1 MGTFVC
7 GLFLWLRFIYL
18 KKSLKPTGTFSLFG
32 VILAAMANQMDK
44 HYLFELLHKYLEGT
58 ATEAERQLIE
68 RYYNLFE
75 SEPDVL
81 ALLTAEQK
89 NELRKSLPADI
100 WKSVEREEI
109 DIRRKTRA
117 VMWKIGLAVG
127 VAMILMIVTF
137 RCWKSPLFQTAPHV
151 KVQAVDN
158 K

>member
-1 MGTFVC
+1 
-7 GLFLWLRFIYL
+7 
-18 KKSLKPTGTFSLFG
+18 
-32 VILAAMANQMDK
+32 MANQMDK

-100 WKSVEREEI
+100 WRSVEREESE
-109 DIRRKTRA
+109 IRRKTRA
-117 VMWKIGLAVG
+117 VMWKIGLSVA
-127 VAMILMIVTF
+127 VAMILVIATF
-137 RCWKSPLFQTAPHV
+137 RCWKTPLFQTAPRSENR
-151 KVQAVDN
+151 AIN